1 MLPVT
6 TPPYHSLLHSTV
18 RDNLSKKI
26 IVMSLTGHRTIACC
40 FCVCVVFFGGWGC
53 GEALE
58 STMLAYR
65 KNTLFQTNRIYLPPA
80 FYPPFTLVIFT
91 SRIYVTLNLPFNSS
105 ASRNG
110 LEHKKYYC
118 TALIQIAP

>member
-26 IVMSLTGHRTIACC
+26 IVMSLTGHRTIAC
-40 FCVCVVFFGGWGC
+40 FFLCVCVFFWWLGVWGSSGVDNAC
-53 GEALE
+53 ISKKYA
-58 STMLAYR
+58 
-65 KNTLFQTNRIYLPPA
+65 FPA